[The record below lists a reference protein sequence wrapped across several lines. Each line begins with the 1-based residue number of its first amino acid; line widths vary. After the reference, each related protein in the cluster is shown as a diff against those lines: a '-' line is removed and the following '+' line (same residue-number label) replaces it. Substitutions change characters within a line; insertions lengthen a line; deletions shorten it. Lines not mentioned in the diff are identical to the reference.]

1 MRTIARSLAG
11 TVAALLMVG
20 PATAGAD
27 SNDRCTHESWGVDGM
42 PLTATLCV
50 AADPG
55 ARVVVS
61 ETFARNGQTLQR
73 TLEIDP
79 VNGAEV
85 ARAID
90 TVPLDA
96 IGSPKQ
102 LHLTVAYRGGRA
114 AVEHALLLP
123 GAVVLK

>member
-1 MRTIARSLAG
+1 ML
-11 TVAALLMVG
+11 G
-20 PATAGAD
+20 PAAAGAD
-27 SNDRCTHESWGVDGM
+27 SDRCTHESWGVDGL
-42 PLTATLCV
+42 PLSATLCV

-55 ARVVVS
+55 AHVIVS

-79 VNGAEV
+79 VSGAEV

-102 LHLTVAYRGGRA
+102 LHLTVAYRGGLA